1 MMKNFLFI
9 CMLLLG
15 LSTSALAQESIVVT
29 GVVTD
34 TNKEPMIGV
43 NVSISN
49 IPGLGAIT
57 DLNGKYSIKM
67 PPYHKLV
74 FTYIGFEKVEVLVKE
89 QRTVNVTMKEASARE
104 IDEVVITGTGAQKKL
119 TVTGAITNVDVDVL
133 KANPSGSMANALAG
147 NVPGILA
154 MQTSGKPGSVSEF
167 WIRGIST
174 FGASNSALVLV
185 DGFERSLDEINV
197 EDVESFS
204 VLKDASATA
213 IYGSKGAN
221 GVVLIT
227 TKHGKAGKIN
237 ISAKAETFYNMLTQV
252 PDFVDGYT
260 YASMANEAK
269 ITRNLEPLYKADE
282 LEIFRLGL
290 DPDLYPNVN
299 WIDEL
304 LRKGSWSTRATLS
317 MNGGGNTARYYVS
330 GSYLDQ
336 QGMYKVDKALKD
348 YNTNANFRRWNY
360 RMNVDID
367 ITKST
372 LLKVGVS
379 GSLQKA
385 NDSGVGSD
393 AIWTALMGYNAI
405 MVPKLYSNGYVPA
418 YGNDNGDRFNPWVQ
432 ATMTGYRENWK
443 NNIQTNVT
451 LEQKLD
457 FITKGLRFVGRFGYD
472 TENNNWINR
481 RKWPEQWK
489 AKRFRAT
496 DGTLDYDRVAE
507 ERKMFQES
515 GSDGLRNEFFE
526 AELHYSRGFKHHHL
540 GGTLKYNQSS
550 KIKTV
555 GLGDDLKQGI
565 ARRNQGLAGR
575 FTYNWNYRYFID
587 FNFGYTG
594 SENFAAGHRFG
605 FFPAISGAWNI
616 AEESLIKKHLKWMN
630 MFKIRYSYGKV
641 GNDNLGNT
649 RFPYLYDIE
658 TMTKKDGDKT
668 VDTGG
673 YNFGDYTFDRYYG
686 GMRYSSLS
694 SPNVTWEIATK
705 HDLGIDFSFF
715 NDKLSGSVDYFNEKR
730 EGIYMLREYLPGIV
744 GLESNPSANV
754 GKVTSEGFDGHFTFR
769 QKLGAVGLTIRSN
782 ITYSKNEIVDRDE
795 ENNYYWYKMQKGHR
809 VNQARGLI
817 SLGLFKDYDDIRNS
831 PVQDFDGY
839 KVMPGDIK
847 YKDVNGD
854 GRIDG
859 NDQVAIG
866 ATTKPNL
873 IYGFGIAANW
883 KGLDVNLHFQG
894 AGKSTYFI
902 DGSTVHMFKLGD
914 GWGNVLSEM
923 ANSNR
928 WISADI
934 SGDPA
939 TENPNAE
946 YPRLSYGPNSNNYQQ
961 STYWLRNGS
970 YLRLKTVEV
979 GYTLPTQLVNKVHFN
994 TVRIFFVGTNL
1005 LTWSAF
1011 KLWDPEMGSTDG
1023 KRYPLSK
1030 NLSLGISVNL

>member
-227 TKHGKAGKIN
+227 TKHGKARKIN

-847 YKDVNGD
+847 YKDINGD
-854 GRIDG
+854 NVIDAY
-859 NDQVAIG
+859 DKVAIG
-866 ATTKPNL
+866 YTDVPEIN
-873 IYGFGIAANW
+873 YGFGISLGW
-883 KGLDVNLHFQG
+883 KGFDASLFMQG
-894 AGKSTYFI
+894 
-902 DGSTVHMFKLGD
+902 V
-914 GWGNVLSEM
+914 GNVTRIIGGDALYGASDNIERLGQIY
-923 ANSNR
+923 ADVAEKRWTTSN
-928 WISADI
+928 
-934 SGDPA
+934 P
-939 TENPNAE
+939 NPNAT
-946 YPRLSYGPNSNNYQQ
+946 YPRFSMSKVENNLQP
-961 STYWLRNGS
+961 STYWQRNMS
-970 YLRLKTVEV
+970 FLRLKNVEI
-979 GYTLPTQLVNKVHFN
+979 GYTLPKHIYKRLGMSSIRVYAQGV
-994 TVRIFFVGTNL
+994 NL
-1005 LTWSAF
+1005 LTFSKF
-1011 KLWDPEMGSTDG
+1011 KLWDPELDSNYGNI
-1023 KRYPLSK
+1023 YPQMRTITLGL
-1030 NLSLGISVNL
+1030 NLNF